1 VRAIAQSYPTL
12 NPQPAPKNE
21 MQLIIPLPP
30 MTKETRLDNQRKAKE
45 LGENKKTVVRNVRQE
60 QLKLIKSAFKQDPA
74 IGKDAVTRVEKDVD
88 KEMKKTLDEIDRI
101 TEQIKKDIMV
111 A

>member
-1 VRAIAQSYPTL
+1 MRAIAQSYPTL

-30 MTKETRLDNQRKAKE
+30 MTKETRLENQRKAKD
-45 LGENKKTVVRNVRQE
+45 LADKQKTLVRNIRQE
-60 QLKLIKSAFKQDPA
+60 QLKLIKSAFKEDPA
-74 IGKDAVTRVEKDVD
+74 IGKDAVTRVEKDTE
-88 KEMKKTLDEIDRI
+88 KEMKKTLEEIDRI

>member
-30 MTKETRLDNQRKAKE
+30 MTKETRLENQRKAKE
-45 LGENKKTVVRNVRQE
+45 LGEKQKTLVRNIRQE
-60 QLKLIKSAFKQDPA
+60 QLKLIKSAFKEDPA
-74 IGKDAVTRVEKDVD
+74 IGKDAVTRVEKDTE
-88 KEMKKTLDEIDRI
+88 KEMKKTLEEIDRI
-101 TEQIKKDIMV
+101 TEQIKKDIMM

>member
-1 VRAIAQSYPTL
+1 MRAIAQSYPTL

-30 MTKETRLDNQRKAKE
+30 MTKETRLENQKKAKD
-45 LGENKKTVVRNVRQE
+45 LADKQKILVRNIRQD
-60 QLKLIKSAFKQDPA
+60 QLKVIKSAFKEDPA
-74 IGKDAVTRVEKDVD
+74 IGKDAVTRVEKDTD
-88 KEMKKTLDEIDRI
+88 KEMKKTLEEIDRI

>member
-1 VRAIAQSYPTL
+1 
-12 NPQPAPKNE
+12 
-21 MQLIIPLPP
+21 M
-30 MTKETRLDNQRKAKE
+30 DNQRKVKE
-45 LGENKKTVVRNVRQE
+45 LGETKKTVIRNIRQE

>member
-30 MTKETRLDNQRKAKE
+30 MTKETRLENQKKAKD
-45 LGENKKTVVRNVRQE
+45 LADKQKILVRNIRQD
-60 QLKLIKSAFKQDPA
+60 QLKVIKSAFKEDPA
-74 IGKDAVTRVEKDVD
+74 IGKDAVTRVEKDTD
-88 KEMKKTLDEIDRI
+88 KEMKKTLEEIDRI

>member
-1 VRAIAQSYPTL
+1 
-12 NPQPAPKNE
+12 

-30 MTKETRLDNQRKAKE
+30 MTKETRLENQKKAKE
-45 LGENKKTVVRNVRQE
+45 LGEKLKTTVRNVRQD
-60 QLKLIKSAFKQDPA
+60 QLKLIKSAFKEDPT
-74 IGKDAVTRVEKDVD
+74 IGKDTVSKVEKDVD
-88 KEMKKTLDEIDRI
+88 KEMKKTLEEIDRI